1 MHLAGAPASVKFLLS
16 ERFLAWFS
24 PGGMA
29 DAAVSAGILPPKEWR
44 SHD

>member
-1 MHLAGAPASVKFLLS
+1 MHLAGAPASVKFLLF
-16 ERFLAWFS
+16 ERLPARFS

-29 DAAVSAGILPPKEWR
+29 DAAYSTGILPPKEWR